1 LYDLNFRSKFQAI
14 GSISVK
20 FKRNFIQKE
29 EIMPLG
35 IIEKFQKEREE
46 LNQRRAMQAW
56 DELKSNGY
64 QK

>member
-1 LYDLNFRSKFQAI
+1 
-14 GSISVK
+14 
-20 FKRNFIQKE
+20 
-29 EIMPLG
+29 MPMG